1 MLPIQQLQEL
11 IQGKKVAFIGAGV
24 SHKRCIEQFVELGAQ
39 VTLCDQK
46 KSLDDFGDY
55 ADTLRR
61 LKVNLSLGE
70 HYTDGFAGQDIIMRT
85 PGYEYY
91 KPALQAALKAGAMV
105 TSEVELFFEFCPCE
119 IVAVTG
125 SDGKTTTTTLISKM
139 FEAAGRKVFLGGNIG
154 AALLPQLADVTSDA
168 VAVVELSSFQLISM
182 RRSPKVAVVTNVT
195 PNHLDHHKDMQEYI
209 DAKRN
214 ILLWQTPPCRAV
226 LGFENDITR
235 GMEKDCKGEQVWF
248 TRLHETDRGAFLRE
262 SDDMLCYAENGVV
275 TPILPR
281 KEIQLRGL
289 HNVENLLAACAAVW
303 GRVPIEAMRQVGSTF
318 TGVEHRIE
326 PVRTLDGVTYYNDSI
341 ASSPTRT
348 IAGLRSFDQKIIL
361 IAGGY
366 DKKIPYEPLAP
377 EIIAH
382 VKTLVLMGAT
392 GPRIEKAVRE
402 CDGFAGS
409 GLTILHADTLRT
421 EHPLTLPGWQP
432 AAPLTLWEL
441 PKGRALP
448 LPPAPPAE
456 LVPDKAP
463 SMLPVSRLVF
473 AESDAEADEFYSAA
487 CTALAHGVGT
497 CRALLHNGR
506 PVCTVGC
513 YEQSDT
519 ESYMAAGVTDP
530 AWQGRGLARYLIV
543 GLANELTAERA
554 VRFACFPALC
564 GFYAQLGFLQIGKI
578 QHYTTDW
585 NTT

>member
-1 MLPIQQLQEL
+1 MLPIEQLQDL

-46 KSLDDFGDY
+46 KSLEDFGAY

-61 LKVNLSLGE
+61 LHVRLSLGE

-91 KPALQAALKAGAMV
+91 KPELQAALQAGTKV
-105 TSEVELFFEFCPCE
+105 TSEVELFFELCPCE

-154 AALLPQLADVTSDA
+154 AALLPQLADVTPEA

-182 RRSPKVAVVTNVT
+182 RVSPKVAVVTNVT

-214 ILLWQTPPCRAV
+214 ILLWQVPPCRAV
-226 LGFENDITR
+226 LGYENDISR
-235 GMEKDCKGEQVWF
+235 GMQSDCKGEQVWF
-248 TRLHETDRGAFLRE
+248 TRLHETDKGAFLRE
-262 SDDMLCYAENGVV
+262 SDDTLCYAENGVV

-281 KEIQLRGL
+281 AEVKLRGL
-289 HNVENLLAACAAVW
+289 HHVENLLAALAAVW
-303 GRVPIEAMRQVGSTF
+303 GRVPVEAMRQVGSTF

-348 IAGLRSFDQKIIL
+348 IAGLRSFNQKIIL

-377 EIIAH
+377 EILAH

-392 GPRIEKAVRE
+392 GPRIEAAVRG
-402 CDGFAGS
+402 CAGFDESA
-409 GLTILHADTLRT
+409 LTILHADSMQ
-421 EHPLTLPGWQP
+421 H
-432 AAPLTLWEL
+432 AVEL
-441 PKGRALP
+441 AR
-448 LPPAPPAE
+448 
-456 LVPDKAP
+456 
-463 SMLPVSRLVF
+463 
-473 AESDAEADEFYSAA
+473 SAA
-487 CTALAHGVGT
+487 QPGDVVSLSPASASFDLYPNFEV
-497 CRALLHNGR
+497 RGR
-506 PVCTVGC
+506 D
-513 YEQSDT
+513 YKN
-519 ESYMAAGVTDP
+519 
-530 AWQGRGLARYLIV
+530 IV
-543 GLANELTAERA
+543 KNL
-554 VRFACFPALC
+554 
-564 GFYAQLGFLQIGKI
+564 K
-578 QHYTTDW
+578 
-585 NTT
+585 

>member
-1 MLPIQQLQEL
+1 MRSDNVTKGAERAPNRSLFYALGYTPEDLEKPLIAVVSAHSDIVPGHMNLDKLTDAVKSGIEAAGGTPFMVPAIGVCDGIAMGHVGMKYSLASREL
-11 IQGKKVAFIGAGV
+11 ICDSVETMFMAHQFDGCVLVPNCDKIVPGMVMAAVRMNVPAVVCSGGPMLAGTYDGQEV
-24 SHKRCIEQFVELGAQ
+24 SL
-39 VTLCDQK
+39 
-46 KSLDDFGDY
+46 
-55 ADTLRR
+55 
-61 LKVNLSLGE
+61 
-70 HYTDGFAGQDIIMRT
+70 
-85 PGYEYY
+85 
-91 KPALQAALKAGAMV
+91 
-105 TSEVELFFEFCPCE
+105 
-119 IVAVTG
+119 
-125 SDGKTTTTTLISKM
+125 SKM

-262 SDDMLCYAENGVV
+262 SDDTLCYAENGVV

-377 EIIAH
+377 EVLAH

-409 GLTILHADTLRT
+409 GLTILHAD
-421 EHPLTLPGWQP
+421 
-432 AAPLTLWEL
+432 
-441 PKGRALP
+441 
-448 LPPAPPAE
+448 
-456 LVPDKAP
+456 
-463 SMLPVSRLVF
+463 SMQHAV
-473 AESDAEADEFYSAA
+473 E
-487 CTALAHGVGT
+487 
-497 CRALLHNGR
+497 
-506 PVCTVGC
+506 
-513 YEQSDT
+513 
-519 ESYMAAGVTDP
+519 
-530 AWQGRGLARYLIV
+530 LARGAAKPGDVVSLSPASASFDLYPNFEVRGRDYKNIV
-543 GLANELTAERA
+543 KNL
-554 VRFACFPALC
+554 
-564 GFYAQLGFLQIGKI
+564 K
-578 QHYTTDW
+578 
-585 NTT
+585 